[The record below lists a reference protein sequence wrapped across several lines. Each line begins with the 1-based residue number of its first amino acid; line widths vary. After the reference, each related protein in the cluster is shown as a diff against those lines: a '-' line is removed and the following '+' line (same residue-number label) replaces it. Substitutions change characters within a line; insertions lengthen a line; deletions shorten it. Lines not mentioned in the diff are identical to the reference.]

1 MLIQTLIFLVTTVGD
16 LFVLALLLRFVLQA
30 MRAPARNPLSHFLAA
45 LTDFIVRPVRRVIPG
60 WWGLDVA
67 TLLLAWL
74 AALIELCIVLMIKG
88 YDLSSASGMAGV
100 ALAALAALT
109 LVRLAIYIVMVA
121 VIAQAVL
128 SWVQPYNALSPMLGS
143 VTRPFLRPFQKR
155 IPPVANFDLSP
166 FFVVIICQLLLTVP
180 LVWLEATAGRLL

>member
-1 MLIQTLIFLVTTVGD
+1 MFIQTLIFLITTVGD
-16 LFVLALLLRFVLQA
+16 LFVLALLLRFVLQTV
-30 MRAPARNPLSHFLAA
+30 RAPARNPLSQFLAA

-60 WWGLDVA
+60 WLGLDVA

-74 AALIELCIVLMIKG
+74 AAMVELCIVLMIKG
-88 YDLSSASGMAGV
+88 YDLSSVSGLAV
-100 ALAALAALT
+100 AALASLAALT

-155 IPPVANFDLSP
+155 IPPLANFDLSP